1 MAEITISTTVENST
15 HLEEQHKIVLRCQH
29 AECRSGECHSGECC
43 GTTFMLTGVA
53 AAPSSS
59 SLIFRAKMAHR
70 RTVGLFQT
78 VANLIKPFFG
88 RDLLLWHK

>member
-1 MAEITISTTVENST
+1 
-15 HLEEQHKIVLRCQH
+15 
-29 AECRSGECHSGECC
+29 
-43 GTTFMLTGVA
+43 MLTGVA

-59 SLIFRAKMAHR
+59 SQIFRAKRAHR

-78 VANLIKPFFG
+78 MANLIKPFFG